1 MSTGRGP
8 RAEVRGPRTVE
19 PKRERNEK
27 RKTTDLPVG
36 WRPARPTVDST
47 LKVVGRPTVDQS
59 RSTVGRPARAL
70 GRPGPRTAGSGCF
83 LAAGRSLS
91 DGAGRERATPDQT
104 FIGGDWWP
112 PVLFFLLR
120 LVVVAVVWLLPLLRV
135 SSVVAFLFVPSFF
148 FFGLTSSGTRRS
160 VRWWQ
165 PVESSRDCGSDS
177 RMMDS
182 LTLCSWFLRRKDAE
196 EPLFGSR
203 SAYFSALLPCSE
215 SRWRRTVLG
224 VLWRFVR
231 WNDAGTSS
239 STIHSWSYCNS
250 PGPTRPVTAFLFTEF
265 HLGILENLKR
275 NPPLLYEIPQSF

>member
-148 FFGLTSSGTRRS
+148 FSLASPLLEH
-160 VRWWQ
+160 VV
-165 PVESSRDCGSDS
+165 PCGG
-177 RMMDS
+177 
-182 LTLCSWFLRRKDAE
+182 
-196 EPLFGSR
+196 GSR
-203 SAYFSALLPCSE
+203 S
-215 SRWRRTVLG
+215 SRVAIAAQIRG
-224 VLWRFVR
+224 
-231 WNDAGTSS
+231 
-239 STIHSWSYCNS
+239 
-250 PGPTRPVTAFLFTEF
+250 
-265 HLGILENLKR
+265 
-275 NPPLLYEIPQSF
+275 